1 MNVSTTQQHLSVV
14 PVPDEG
20 TAPPAWW
27 EGLWFEGAMDP
38 RGTGFATALA
48 VAATV
53 ALIVVVAAAVRIATG
68 A

>member
-1 MNVSTTQQHLSVV
+1 MSVSTAHKHLSVV
-14 PVPDEG
+14 PGPDE
-20 TAPPAWW
+20 APDPRTWW
-27 EGLWFEGAMDP
+27 QGLWFEGAMDP
-38 RGTGFATALA
+38 RGTGFAAALA